1 MGAAPE
7 NGPQATGAAPGAS
20 HTSSHSTLYRSAARN
35 RRSLR
40 PQRHTYAPLTKQIL
54 RSSFN
59 PRYRTGLQRLGV
71 TVSPGVPLSP
81 RQLSGHHQPP
91 CSSVCF
97 LESSL
102 DSSQRM
108 LR

>member
-20 HTSSHSTLYRSAARN
+20 HTLSHLTLCMSAARN

-54 RSSFN
+54 FSSFN
-59 PRYRTGLQRLGV
+59 PRYRTGPQRLGV

-81 RQLSGHHQPP
+81 RQLSGQH
-91 CSSVCF
+91 
-97 LESSL
+97 
-102 DSSQRM
+102 
-108 LR
+108 